1 MRRLIYVIV
10 MAVAAI
16 AVSCT
21 EAQHGVVMHDMESCA
36 WSTTEQFTYD
46 NTDSLAKRDLSFVVR
61 YGTGYVADSVSLRIL
76 TISPDS
82 MVTEEPFTLR
92 IPRIKEVRPEEQ
104 TFLYRHNVVLS
115 RKGEYHFRLMPDTI
129 VEGISSIGIMVS
141 EPAEKEVE

>member
-10 MAVAAI
+10 MVVAAV
-16 AVSCT
+16 AVSCN
-21 EAQHGVVMHDMESCA
+21 EAQHSVVMHDMESCA
-36 WSTTEQFTYD
+36 WSNAEEFTYD
-46 NTDSLAKRDLSFVVR
+46 NTDSLAKRDLSLVVR

-104 TFLYRHNVVLS
+104 TFLYRRNVVLS
-115 RKGEYHFRLMPDTI
+115 RKGEYHFRLTPDSI
-129 VEGISSIGIMVS
+129 VDGISSIGIIVS
-141 EPAEKEVE
+141 EPAEKQVE